1 MKGLCSPKHP
11 TLYWKISKSTTSCP
25 QYEKLTEAVERLV
38 TCCGKKQ
45 ILGEDECF
53 QDAAV
58 CEAARFSA
66 VPESHIVKWLFSPM
80 DPLIQR
86 HLAEEIFAVSNLF

>member
-1 MKGLCSPKHP
+1 M
-11 TLYWKISKSTTSCP
+11 SCP
-25 QYEKLTEAVERLV
+25 QYEKLTEAVVRLV
-38 TCCGKKQ
+38 TRCGKK
-45 ILGEDECF
+45 GEDECF
-53 QDAAV
+53 QDTVV

-86 HLAEEIFAVSNLF
+86 HLAEEIFALSNLY

>member
-1 MKGLCSPKHP
+1 M
-11 TLYWKISKSTTSCP
+11 SCP
-25 QYEKLTEAVERLV
+25 QNEKLTEAVVRLV
-38 TCCGKKQ
+38 TRCGKKHIQ
-45 ILGEDECF
+45 REDECF
-53 QDAAV
+53 QDTVV

-86 HLAEEIFAVSNLF
+86 HLAEEILAVSNLY